1 MVADRSAA
9 GTLLMTWILA
19 RHNQPKLEQAP
30 SEQSQ
35 KIERM
40 STSGKEEDRPTQKSL
55 FESKSEAADDSLSL
69 PVGLHATAKADAA
82 TGGADTK
89 QSSSSRPKTKTTVT
103 DAGTRTTST
112 NTTMN
117 SDTKNALSDTLND
130 PTKFWAAWSARKQHD
145 CLDGHGNAKK
155 GCNCFEGLGS
165 VM

>member
-1 MVADRSAA
+1 
-9 GTLLMTWILA
+9 
-19 RHNQPKLEQAP
+19 
-30 SEQSQ
+30 
-35 KIERM
+35 M
-40 STSGKEEDRPTQKSL
+40 STSSKEEDQSL

-117 SDTKNALSDTLND
+117 SLYFLADSSSSLIYNSGYDLQIVRCLCANQAEKTLFFIAYYI
-130 PTKFWAAWSARKQHD
+130 PEMIID
-145 CLDGHGNAKK
+145 CLEVARAS
-155 GCNCFEGLGS
+155 LLRSPRS
-165 VM
+165 VKNNKWSPTVAQPELY

>member
-69 PVGLHATAKADAA
+69 PVGLLVHVTAKADAA

-103 DAGTRTTST
+103 DAGTRTSST
-112 NTTMN
+112 NTTIAE
-117 SDTKNALSDTLND
+117 SDTSND
-130 PTKFWAAWSARKQHD
+130 PTKIWAAWSARKQHD
-145 CLDGHGNAKK
+145 CLDGNGNAKK

>member
-1 MVADRSAA
+1 
-9 GTLLMTWILA
+9 
-19 RHNQPKLEQAP
+19 
-30 SEQSQ
+30 
-35 KIERM
+35 M
-40 STSGKEEDRPTQKSL
+40 STSSKEEDQSL

-112 NTTMN
+112 NTTI
-117 SDTKNALSDTLND
+117 AESDTLND